1 MASISNMGCV
11 VGNVRFPGW
20 YPTPTVTDLIAVTF
34 CSCYTLGTDTVI
46 ILQVGIYSKDCIWDY
61 FLSTIMSDSF
71 WL

>member
-20 YPTPTVTDLIAVTF
+20 YITPTGTDQIAVTF
-34 CSCYTLGTDTVI
+34 CSCYTLGTDTVV
-46 ILQVGIYSKDCIWDY
+46 LQVGIYNKDCIWDY

-71 WL
+71 RL